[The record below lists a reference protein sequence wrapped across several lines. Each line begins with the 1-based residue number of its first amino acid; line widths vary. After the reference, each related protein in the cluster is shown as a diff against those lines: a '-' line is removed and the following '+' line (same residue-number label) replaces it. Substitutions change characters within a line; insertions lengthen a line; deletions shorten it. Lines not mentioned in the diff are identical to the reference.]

1 MTQGSGNLAIK
12 PAPVRKSVSVSA
24 SPEQA
29 FRVFTERFD
38 AWWPRSHS
46 IGESPLRE
54 AVIEGRAGGRWY
66 GKLENGTEAAWG
78 DVLAWEPP
86 RRILLAWRIGADW
99 KYDPDLLTEV
109 EVTFTP
115 EVGGATRVELEHRH
129 LERMG
134 AAGEGMRAA
143 FDSDGGWQGLLRMFA
158 ELAERPS

>member
-1 MTQGSGNLAIK
+1 MTQGSGRLAIK
-12 PAPVRKSVSVSA
+12 PAPVRKSVSVKA

-46 IGESPLRE
+46 IGESPLKE

-66 GKLENGTEAAWG
+66 GRLENGTEANWG

-86 RRILLAWRIGADW
+86 RRLLLAWRIGANW
-99 KYDPDLLTEV
+99 QYDPDLLTEV

-134 AAGEGMRAA
+134 EGAEGARAS
-143 FDSDGGWQGLLRMFA
+143 FDSDGGWGGLLKMYA
-158 ELAERPS
+158 ELVEKPA

>member
-1 MTQGSGNLAIK
+1 MTSGSGSLAIK
-12 PAPVRKSVSVSA
+12 PAPVKKSVSVNA
-24 SPEQA
+24 SPEHA

-46 IGESPLRE
+46 IGDSPLE
-54 AVIEGRAGGRWY
+54 QAVIEGREGGRWY
-66 GKLENGTEAAWG
+66 GRLENGTEAEWG

-86 RRILLAWRIGADW
+86 RRVLLAWRIGADW

-134 AAGEGMRAA
+134 EAGQGLRAA
-143 FDSDGGWQGLLRMFA
+143 FDSDGGWGMLLRLFA
-158 ELAERPS
+158 EQAEKSV